1 MPLYHII
8 HTHSAQ
14 TCLGAPNPENE
25 KMDLWREVGKNA
37 EENNVEIK
45 FFKVNPT
52 EHTFFLLLD
61 AKDYS
66 DIEKTIGKCKKTGD
80 FTITPVTDHTFF

>member
-8 HTHSAQ
+8 HTHSAE
-14 TCLGAPNPENE
+14 TCFGAPNPENE
-25 KMDLWREVGKNA
+25 KKMDLWREVGKNA

-52 EHTFFLLLD
+52 EHTFF
-61 AKDYS
+61 YY
-66 DIEKTIGKCKKTGD
+66 
-80 FTITPVTDHTFF
+80 